1 MTYEATLPAT
11 LLQELPRRAPPAW
24 TPPPPDGGPAH
35 AMSVRTAIALEV
47 LKTRLA
53 GMSHVPCENLP
64 VDSLARFA
72 YRMADAAIAAQGG
85 CGSKRIAVHTLP
97 CSELNKH
104 PFD

>member
-11 LLQELPRRAPPAW
+11 LLSDLPRRAAPAW

-72 YRMADAAIAAQGG
+72 YRMADAAIAAQGA
-85 CGSKRIAVHTLP
+85 KT
-97 CSELNKH
+97 
-104 PFD
+104 